1 MKASNYIAGQW
12 VEGKGSFNN
21 INPSDT
27 SDQIDSYTSA
37 TAEQF
42 EQAVQAAI
50 NAQKEWEKVGI
61 EKKSQILIKIGDELI
76 AKSKEQVSYYL
87 VKRESLLRKELEK
100 WLDLDNNFNITAQ
113 NAYVYME
120 REFHQLVQAFK

>member
-1 MKASNYIAGQW
+1 MKSSNYIAGQW
-12 VEGKGSFNN
+12 VEGTGSFNN

-50 NAQKEWEKVGI
+50 IVSACGIGEPNAP
-61 EKKSQILIKIGDELI
+61 
-76 AKSKEQVSYYL
+76 
-87 VKRESLLRKELEK
+87 KRSVDKALPKRKTK
-100 WLDLDNNFNITAQ
+100 RNKA
-113 NAYVYME
+113 
-120 REFHQLVQAFK
+120 

>member
-1 MKASNYIAGQW
+1 MKSSNYIAGQW
-12 VEGKGSFNN
+12 VEGTGSFNN

-50 NAQKEWEKVGI
+50 KAQKEWEKVGI

-76 AKSKEQVSYYL
+76 AKSKELGELLS
-87 VKRESLLRKELEK
+87 REGESLWQKELEK
-100 WLDLDNNFNITAQ
+100 
-113 NAYVYME
+113 
-120 REFHQLVQAFK
+120 

>member
-12 VEGKGSFNN
+12 VEGTGSFNN

-50 NAQKEWEKVGI
+50 KAHCSECHRKIDNLSEKRT
-61 EKKSQILIKIGDELI
+61 KPT
-76 AKSKEQVSYYL
+76 
-87 VKRESLLRKELEK
+87 
-100 WLDLDNNFNITAQ
+100 LDQ
-113 NAYVYME
+113 
-120 REFHQLVQAFK
+120 